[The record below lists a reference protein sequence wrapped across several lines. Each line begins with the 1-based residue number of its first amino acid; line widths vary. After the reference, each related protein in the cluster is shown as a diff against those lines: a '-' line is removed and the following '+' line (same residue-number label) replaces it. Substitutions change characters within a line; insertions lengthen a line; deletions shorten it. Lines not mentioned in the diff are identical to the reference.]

1 MLSPESLSY
10 INDQSPVAGQGV
22 MGFYFDN
29 ERLADKYGGDTESVD
44 NARATYTNLLNW
56 KGDPC
61 NGQSGNYIGEEGSN
75 VVPAL
80 NTNDVLTTFSK
91 DLNATSVDLVATSNY
106 CQEACQEMALGY
118 EDLGEGTTT
127 YECIEGLSRIDVFN
141 ETNGPLNFSQDILEE
156 ASRIFRW

>member
-1 MLSPESLSY
+1 MQKLIKYYDTIVLFIALILCMSKTVEPYCEFTEAQIGALQVRRPNVLVISMISLRS
-10 INDQSPVAGQGV
+10 SRSGV

-56 KGDPC
+56 KGDRVMD
-61 NGQSGNYIGEEGSN
+61 NQEITSERKV

-91 DLNATSVDLVATSNY
+91 DLNATSVDLVAHQTIR
-106 CQEACQEMALGY
+106 LRR
-118 EDLGEGTTT
+118 LVKKW
-127 YECIEGLSRIDVFN
+127 R
-141 ETNGPLNFSQDILEE
+141 
-156 ASRIFRW
+156 